1 VQYDLSTATYSPD
14 GRVFQIEYALKAVDK
29 SGLALGVRCLD
40 GVVLGVEKLVE
51 HKMLVPSSGKRI
63 GAIDKHAGMAL
74 AGLAADAQKLLNVG
88 KDEAYKYR
96 DFYGTQAPGHV
107 LASRIASE
115 VHTYTLYVNLRPFG
129 ASVLLATYDDAHGPQ
144 LYTID
149 PVGTAYRYFG
159 AAIAKQ
165 KAAAKTE
172 LEKIDFKKITC
183 REAVYIISNIIVK
196 LHDEIKD
203 KEFEL
208 ELGWVCDESNRKFV
222 RVPEDLRRDA
232 LQKAIADKE
241 RDEMDEDDDKQ

>member
-107 LASRIASE
+107 LASRIAYALLCLNSSGRSE

-183 REAVYIISNIIVK
+183 REAVYIISNM
-196 LHDEIKD
+196 
-203 KEFEL
+203 
-208 ELGWVCDESNRKFV
+208 WVFV
-222 RVPEDLRRDA
+222 W
-232 LQKAIADKE
+232 ICI
-241 RDEMDEDDDKQ
+241 